1 MTLSRPGPAEP
12 DGSDQSHRSPPQ
24 LCRAS
29 AIKCAPICSTS
40 KHYSR
45 DLRQAEWAQRPNLHC
60 TNREPSMSAQ
70 GHSRPGRANSKSRHV
85 RYAPDSDQI
94 LHLAEMTRRANYR
107 HRAPAKAAAIRLA
120 LVSLL
125 QLIGYLV
132 ECGLDAGFVFLAARC
147 ARSSSA
153 CLRRSLASRPVR
165 ITRGSERRQKP
176 RAIPPNKGEPICR
189 RPGLENPRQR
199 LPTVLS

>member
-1 MTLSRPGPAEP
+1 MAVLWSYNK
-12 DGSDQSHRSPPQ
+12 SP
-24 LCRAS
+24 
-29 AIKCAPICSTS
+29 
-40 KHYSR
+40 
-45 DLRQAEWAQRPNLHC
+45 
-60 TNREPSMSAQ
+60 
-70 GHSRPGRANSKSRHV
+70 RHV
-85 RYAPDSDQI
+85 AAATTASLLCPQRQTSSASSVHDRARAFFFHDWTAGYLISSASSVSLNVRFGSFASGSSQQQVGPCPLYPDSDQI